1 MHHEL
6 ETLPKIP
13 ADLVLE
19 ETERREK
26 ALQIYLRYREA
37 CLNNPAMEEA
47 TPPNYDIRI
56 WWTNPDTGEKSW
68 VKRLY
73 LPAGEVREWRMATLK
88 DEKLQEAKLRAP
100 DSDFRTPGNKV
111 LVRHRAYFRLVPR
124 LGLCVFSGD
133 TELPGNYILGQ
144 YVGWLYCNDA
154 LAAHDS
160 KPTDSH
166 KLSLMHKA
174 TMPSTVSG
182 INGGPVQP
190 DGEQFDLR
198 YFWKNGPGSIFNSQC
213 KRQCYCQFVV
223 EYPTQMIYFNAP
235 KLFVDDEYTNQ
246 IVPEVPY
253 RQRVFSLHTTFM
265 SEHPSLPISPIHE
278 IHYEKS
284 CVVVMRH
291 RQILLCD
298 TELGCFWEQVRVLVA
313 TKDNGMPP
321 RTHATVFYNPNLPSK
336 ELVEDSHI
344 FDPASQPEPAD
355 G

>member
-235 KLFVDDEYTNQ
+235 KLFVDDEYTDK
-246 IVPEVPY
+246 IVPKVPY
-253 RQRVFSLHTTFM
+253 RQRVFPLHTI
-265 SEHPSLPISPIHE
+265 PSHLCLNIPTQTDFTLCH
-278 IHYEKS
+278 
-284 CVVVMRH
+284 CV
-291 RQILLCD
+291 
-298 TELGCFWEQVRVLVA
+298 LGFVWEQVRVLVA
-313 TKDNGMPP
+313 TKENGMPP
-321 RTHATVFYNPNLPSK
+321 RTHATLFYNPTLPSK

-344 FDPASQPEPAD
+344 FDPSSQPEATD